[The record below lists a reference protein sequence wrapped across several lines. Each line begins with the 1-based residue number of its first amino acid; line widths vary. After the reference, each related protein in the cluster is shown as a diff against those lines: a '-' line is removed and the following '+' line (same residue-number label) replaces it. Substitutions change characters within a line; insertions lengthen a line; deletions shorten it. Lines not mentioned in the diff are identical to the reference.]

1 MKGVLL
7 RVAAIVP
14 LLWALGFAAFVVF
27 LPGPA
32 PDAIVTDAIVVPTG
46 GPGRIARGAALLEAR
61 KATRML
67 ISGADRTASAASI
80 ARTNGLGLALFACC
94 VDLGQE
100 ASDTR
105 SNAEE
110 TIAWLTRR
118 KARSVRLVTTDWH
131 MPRARFERDQVAGP
145 GVRIVNDAVDSNA
158 NFQVLM
164 REYNKYLLRRV
175 AALGGW

>member
-80 ARTNGLGLALFACC
+80 ARTNGLGLVILDLLERERHRVRHILSQHTACAQPFRAQGSCSEMGMRTQDGGSPWVRAL
-94 VDLGQE
+94 
-100 ASDTR
+100 
-105 SNAEE
+105 
-110 TIAWLTRR
+110 
-118 KARSVRLVTTDWH
+118 
-131 MPRARFERDQVAGP
+131 RDQ
-145 GVRIVNDAVDSNA
+145 
-158 NFQVLM
+158 
-164 REYNKYLLRRV
+164 
-175 AALGGW
+175 

>member
-1 MKGVLL
+1 MRGVLL

-32 PDAIVTDAIVVPTG
+32 SDEIVTDAIVVPTG
-46 GPGRIARGAALLEAR
+46 GPGRIARGVALLEAR
-61 KATRML
+61 KARRML

-80 ARTNGLGLALFACC
+80 ARTNDLGLQLFACC

-110 TIAWLTRR
+110 TIAWLTSR
-118 KARSVRLVTTDWH
+118 KSRSVRLVTTDWH
-131 MPRARFERDQVAGP
+131 MPRARFELDQVAGP

-164 REYNKYLLRRV
+164 REYNKYLLRRI